1 MGLVSTFERV
11 FGAVRSTPDI
21 VVSSSSFAR
30 GYAGDTEVSTRGA
43 ESVEYVTAYV
53 KDSDFEDYMLD
64 VVPEQNQ
71 LPPLFNRKGL
81 PAALSNQGLRL

>member
-1 MGLVSTFERV
+1 
-11 FGAVRSTPDI
+11 
-21 VVSSSSFAR
+21 
-30 GYAGDTEVSTRGA
+30 VSTRGA
-43 ESVEYVTAYV
+43 ESVECVTAYV